1 MGWSGG
7 LYQKEREKS
16 GVRWNPIE
24 KDTLLIALLT
34 PDTGAVIDSLV
45 GSGKECLDGQRI
57 RLAICVF

>member
-1 MGWSGG
+1 MD
-7 LYQKEREKS
+7 
-16 GVRWNPIE
+16 PIE
-24 KDTLLIALLT
+24 SNTLAIALLT